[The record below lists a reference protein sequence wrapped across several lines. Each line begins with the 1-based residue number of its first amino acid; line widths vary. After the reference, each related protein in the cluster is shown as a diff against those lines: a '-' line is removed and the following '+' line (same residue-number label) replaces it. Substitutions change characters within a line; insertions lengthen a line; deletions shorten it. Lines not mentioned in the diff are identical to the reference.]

1 VKCLQRHNVPT
12 KPRMYMRG
20 SGFTLVE
27 VLASMLLI
35 AIVLPVV
42 MQGIT
47 SAAGAS
53 SATRRR
59 TEAAGLA
66 ESKLGE
72 ILATQQWQGG
82 IMQGDFGPDWSDY
95 KWQATAAA
103 WTPDTSTS
111 SLQEINLRVFWK
123 ASNREDSVT
132 VSTLAYVRGQQTQ
145 QQQ

>member
-1 VKCLQRHNVPT
+1 MC
-12 KPRMYMRG
+12 MRG

-72 ILATQQWQGG
+72 IVSTLQWQGG

-95 KWQATAAA
+95 HWQASTSA
-103 WTPDTSTS
+103 WAQDTSTS
-111 SLQEINLRVFWK
+111 SLQEIDLRVFWK
-123 ASNREDSVT
+123 ANNHEDSVT
-132 VSTLAYVRGQQTQ
+132 VSTLAYVRNQQTQ
-145 QQQ
+145 